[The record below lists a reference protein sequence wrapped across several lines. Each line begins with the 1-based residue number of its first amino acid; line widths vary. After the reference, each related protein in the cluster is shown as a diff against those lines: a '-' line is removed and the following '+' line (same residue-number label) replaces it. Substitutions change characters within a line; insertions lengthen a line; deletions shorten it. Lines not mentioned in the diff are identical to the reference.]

1 MVQVI
6 ELRELGTEW
15 DEPWDRMVGSLS
27 GSGFMQS
34 SAWTR
39 FKLDEGHEARRIG
52 LFSGPDLFGGAVL
65 FRYPAD
71 RLGGLVYAPEGPVLP
86 WHDEAAARAGLRLI
100 RDEAKVF
107 GEPVGAIAF
116 RIEPRIPRSMPR
128 VLRNWRQAP
137 VDQIPVDT
145 LVLDVNRPLTEL
157 SAELHPKARYNIGLA
172 ARRGVRVRAS
182 SNVNDLAEFYRLFE
196 ATARRKRFFC
206 EPYGYFLNLAA
217 ALFPVGMAELLIAE
231 FEGEAAAT
239 MLLIH
244 FGRRSTFMHG
254 GSEPTLKRQMPSH
267 ALQWAAIQRAKMR
280 GTVEYDL
287 FGCDPYGCRDHPY
300 YGFSRFKRQLGGRI
314 ESFAGAFDL
323 VFYDQLAERMVG
335 ELSVVG

>member
-1 MVQVI
+1 M
-6 ELRELGTEW
+6 ELRELGAGC
-15 DEPWDRMVGSLS
+15 DEAWDRLVGSCTA
-27 GSGFMQS
+27 SGFMQS

-39 FKLDEGHEARRIG
+39 FKLDEGYEARRVG
-52 LFSGPDLFGGAVL
+52 LFSRSDLIGGAVL

-86 WHDEAAARAGLRLI
+86 WHDEEATLLGLRLI
-100 RDEAKVF
+100 QAEAMAF

-145 LVLDVNRPLTEL
+145 LLLEVHRPSEEL
-157 SAELHPKARYNIGLA
+157 SAELHPKARYNVGLA
-172 ARRGVRVRAS
+172 ERRGVRVRAS
-182 SNVNDLAEFYRLFE
+182 SEFSDLAEFYRLFE

-231 FEGEAAAT
+231 YEGEAAAT

-244 FGRRSTFMHG
+244 FGRRSTFMYG
-254 GSEPTLKRQMPSH
+254 GSDPAFKRHMPSH
-267 ALQWAAIQRAKMR
+267 ALQWAAVQRAKAR
-280 GTVEYDL
+280 GAVEYDL

-335 ELSVVG
+335 ELAAVG